1 MISGLFQLFMHSPH
15 RPSWHVC
22 VSTSHL
28 PSVCVIHGV
37 HESTHT
43 ATAEDS
49 LWRQLALVAAIFPGD
64 LASPHCMSLP
74 LLASNC
80 SSGILQCMQVTHLLN
95 LGEVKFID
103 NLPYNIQKLKIRIV
117 SVCSKGQQAIYA
129 HSYSPVKAAGD

>member
-1 MISGLFQLFMHSPH
+1 MISGLFQLFMHSTH

-22 VSTSHL
+22 VGTSRL
-28 PSVCVIHGV
+28 PSVCVIYDV
-37 HESTHT
+37 HESKHT

-49 LWRQLALVAAIFPGD
+49 LWRQLALVATIFPGD

-74 LLASNC
+74 LLTSNC

-103 NLPYNIQKLKIRIV
+103 SLPYNIQKLKIGIV
-117 SVCSKGQQAIYA
+117 SVCSKGQQAFTHTPI
-129 HSYSPVKAAGD
+129 SPVKAAGD